1 MTMMLVK
8 PSAVFALLSVSIMIP
23 QLYRVA
29 AFSVAPTT
37 KTPPTTTPL
46 LSALSSAYSSSSSS
60 SSRLLATINT
70 ATTATASAQKTLK
83 FWKYEGLGNDFIL
96 IDDRDKTEPS
106 LTPDAS
112 ARLCH
117 RNFGIGADGVIFAL
131 QSPNSDQFDYA
142 MRIYNSDG
150 SEPEMCGN
158 GIRCMAQFLQDLE
171 AENARD
177 SYKIHTLAGTIIPV
191 MNRNDKTITVDMGE
205 PILSAPDI
213 PTTLTDNLWDDQNSI
228 VEQPVQDLNGK
239 TWKVN
244 AVSMGNP
251 HAVIFVDDLERDV
264 NLAVDGPALE
274 GLTSVFP
281 KKTNVEFVQVLN
293 DSHLRMKVWER
304 GAGPTL
310 ACGTGTCALVV
321 AAVRAQKIPP
331 TTNKPCRVTLPGGD
345 LWIEWRQ
352 SDNKVYMTG
361 PATLAFEGCTRM
373 P

>member
-1 MTMMLVK
+1 MMMMMMMK
-8 PSAVFALLSVSIMIP
+8 SSAAFALLSLSVN
-23 QLYRVA
+23 LHLVHRTA
-29 AFSVAPTT
+29 AFSVQH
-37 KTPPTTTPL
+37 TTPL
-46 LSALSSAYSSSSSS
+46 LSSSTSVLSYSSS
-60 SSRLLATINT
+60 SSRLFASSS
-70 ATTATASAQKTLK
+70 TTATAQKTLK

-96 IDDRDKTEPS
+96 IDDRDKTQPS

-112 ARLCH
+112 AQLCH

-131 QSPNSDQFDYA
+131 APPPPNNNNNNNNDDDQFDYA

-171 AENARD
+171 GEKARD

-213 PTTLTDNLWDDQNSI
+213 PTTLTGNFEKNSI
-228 VEQPVQDLNGK
+228 VEQDVQDLNGK
-239 TWKVN
+239 TWKVS

-251 HAVIFVDDLERDV
+251 HAVIFVNDLERDV

-281 KKTNVEFVQVLN
+281 KKTNVEFVQVLQ

-331 TTNKPCRVTLPGGD
+331 TLQGKPCRVTLPGGD

-352 SDNKVYMTG
+352 SDNKVYMRG
-361 PATLAFEGCTRM
+361 PATLAFEGSTQM